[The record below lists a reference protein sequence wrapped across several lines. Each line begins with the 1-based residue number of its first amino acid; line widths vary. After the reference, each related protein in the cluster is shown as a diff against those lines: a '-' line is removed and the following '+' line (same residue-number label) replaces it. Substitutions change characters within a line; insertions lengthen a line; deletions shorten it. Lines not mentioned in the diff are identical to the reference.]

1 MRKLELRPRYSFSG
15 NICFEISVFC
25 LCRICWSQ
33 TCRLGR
39 LAHPAS
45 SLWSGQSYFPSQ
57 NWVLFRH
64 LPLVHRKFSGQ
75 VTYRG
80 QNEVWSRTCRLCTAS
95 FPGRSP
101 TAGKTKC
108 GQKLAARPPQV
119 FRARHLPRAKRSVVK
134 NVPLVHC
141 KFSGQVTYRGQN
153 EVWSKTCRLC
163 TASFPG
169 RPPTVGKTKC
179 RQSVF

>member
-1 MRKLELRPRYSFSG
+1 MLFICISFHMSSKISLLMFAWLRRHFYWIFCAQNIFRRKFSKIIILIG
-15 NICFEISVFC
+15 AGKNMTSPYC
-25 LCRICWSQ
+25 ICWSR

-39 LAHPAS
+39 LAHPVS

-80 QNEVWSRTCRLCTAS
+80 KKEVWSKTCRLYTAS
-95 FPGRSP
+95 FPGRPP

-119 FRARHLPRAKRSVVK
+119 FQAGHLPQVKRS
-134 NVPLVHC
+134 
-141 KFSGQVTYRGQN
+141 
-153 EVWSKTCRLC
+153 EVWSKTCH
-163 TASFPG
+163 
-169 RPPTVGKTKC
+169 
-179 RQSVF
+179 